1 MIKNYEDF
9 RNKVYEHRS
18 KLRSMLKL
26 LKGIKPLESEVAR
39 AYNIINAIEKER
51 TDAEKNSG

>member
-1 MIKNYEDF
+1 MIKGYEDF
-9 RNKVYEHRS
+9 RNKVYKHRS

>member
-1 MIKNYEDF
+1 MIKDYEDF
-9 RNKVYEHRS
+9 RNKVYKHRS

>member
-9 RNKVYEHRS
+9 RNKVYEHRF